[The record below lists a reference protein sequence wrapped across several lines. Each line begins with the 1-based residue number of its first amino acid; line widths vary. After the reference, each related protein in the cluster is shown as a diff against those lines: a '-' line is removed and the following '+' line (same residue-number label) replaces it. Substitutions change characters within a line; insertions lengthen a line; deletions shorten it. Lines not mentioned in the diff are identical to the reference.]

1 MVFRKTLLVFGGYMK
16 KRRGG
21 GESEETKQKIPI
33 KSTTALPLPYPFAH
47 IPPHRRDY
55 APPPAPPPAETPES
69 PRDALPKMPGQN
81 EKEVVASKDQ
91 VDAQVKSADM
101 SDEMQQEA
109 IEIAQEAMLKFNIE
123 KDIAQHIKKTFDD
136 RKGPTWHCIVG
147 RNFGSFVTHGS

>member
-1 MVFRKTLLVFGGYMK
+1 
-16 KRRGG
+16 
-21 GESEETKQKIPI
+21 
-33 KSTTALPLPYPFAH
+33 
-47 IPPHRRDY
+47 
-55 APPPAPPPAETPES
+55 
-69 PRDALPKMPGQN
+69 MPGQN

-101 SDEMQQEA
+101 SEEMQQEA